1 MALDALTADNSKLW
15 PSENRA
21 AAIEA
26 LRAALAAPT
35 AKVCMT
41 CRKAPAVKRV
51 LTETGRRIWKCK
63 LCAKRTRESWL
74 RQ

>member
-1 MALDALTADNSKLW
+1 MTPA
-15 PSENRA
+15 ER
-21 AAIEA
+21 
-26 LRAALAAPT
+26 AAPT

-51 LTETGRRIWKCK
+51 LTETGRRIWKCN